1 MAYRISMES
10 QWPTLAQL
18 YPWLPDN
25 SDFQYLLLSKEKAH
39 KCKGLSS
46 RPVIDCL
53 WPFLT
58 SWNVFSVRN
67 IHFTT
72 SSYCLFIDYSP
83 RATLRRSSLILKYR
97 LVRYVSRPNS
107 RLPST
112 PIATHWDGETL
123 SSSCS
128 NQYPVPTAD
137 VVYDT
142 PVVIF
147 SIWCMSPSPPTENE
161 SKGKQKAASVTHW
174 RPTPGAVIMA
184 FRLC

>member
-1 MAYRISMES
+1 MSAKNANFQLTITKAQVAIKSCPS
-10 QWPTLAQL
+10 WHTGFQWNHNDQLLHSCIPDSPTTQIFSICCYLKRKRTNARV
-18 YPWLPDN
+18 
-25 SDFQYLLLSKEKAH
+25 FHHVLLLIA
-39 KCKGLSS
+39 CDL
-46 RPVIDCL
+46 
-53 WPFLT
+53 FLPHGT
-58 SWNVFSVRN
+58 FFSVRN

-147 SIWCMSPSPPTENE
+147 FHLMYV
-161 SKGKQKAASVTHW
+161 SVTAD
-174 RPTPGAVIMA
+174 RK
-184 FRLC
+184 